1 MLAKASP
8 TVPGPDDKG
17 GPFAYEPK
25 WDGFRAIVSFD
36 GEDVE
41 IGSRGAK
48 PLTRYFPELVA
59 VLKEQLPGPCVVDGE
74 VVVRSGK
81 PGAEKLDW

>member
-25 WDGFRAIVSFD
+25 WDGFRAIVSYD
-36 GEDVE
+36 GEDLE
-41 IGSRGAK
+41 IGSRGSK
-48 PLTRYFPELVA
+48 PLTRYFPEARRGAQGAAAGA
-59 VLKEQLPGPCVVDGE
+59 VRG
-74 VVVRSGK
+74 RR
-81 PGAEKLDW
+81 